1 MRTNDRRR
9 ARREARETGRQEGE
23 IEIMPR
29 IATSNLALAAVAAAL
44 TMSTALTSPVAAQE
58 VTLRVHHFLPAASQ
72 AHQNWLVPWAE
83 KVEADSDGR
92 IDVEIFPAMQ
102 LGGPPPQLY
111 DQARDG
117 IVDVVW
123 TLAGNTPGRFPS
135 LEAMELPFV
144 PHATGEVTSA
154 AAHEFYEQNAT
165 SELDDVHVLAVFGH
179 GHGNFYTREK
189 TIVRPEDVE
198 GMTIRVPNRVINQTL
213 ANLGANPQGIPAP
226 GVPEALSRGVV
237 QGVVF
242 PYEVVPA
249 LKVDELTDKVG
260 AFTGD
265 RSLYTAIFLFVMNKG
280 VYEGM
285 SAENQAVIDANSGLE
300 LARQTGAKWDE
311 WDLVGKA
318 AIEESGNEITMI
330 EGDALEAWKAAG
342 EPVIAAWIEEQNAAG
357 RDGAA
362 LVQSARDLVA
372 AHESARN

>member
-1 MRTNDRRR
+1 MST
-9 ARREARETGRQEGE
+9 
-23 IEIMPR
+23 R
-29 IATSNLALAAVAAAL
+29 IIKGLAAAAAAGAMSVAS
-44 TMSTALTSPVAAQE
+44 MSTSALAQE
-58 VTLRVHHFLPAASQ
+58 VTLRLHHFLPAASQ
-72 AHQNWLVPWAE
+72 AHQKWLEPWAE
-83 KVEADSDGR
+83 KVEADSEGR
-92 IDVEIFPAMQ
+92 IDVQIFPAMQ
-102 LGGPPPQLY
+102 LGGRPPQLY

-117 IVDVVW
+117 VVDIVW

-135 LEAMELPFV
+135 LEALELPFV

-165 SELDDVHVLAVFGH
+165 EELSDVHVLAVFGH

-249 LKVDELTDKVG
+249 LKVNELTDKVG

-265 RSLYTAIFLFVMNKG
+265 RSLYTAVFLFVMNNG
-280 VYEGM
+280 VYEGL
-285 SAENQAVIDANSGLE
+285 SDENKAVIDANSGLA
-300 LARQTGAKWDE
+300 LATEIGAKWDE
-311 WDLVGKA
+311 WDEIGKA
-318 AIEESGNEITMI
+318 AIMESGNEITLI

-342 EPVIAAWIEEQNAAG
+342 QPVIDAWIEEQNAAG

-372 AHESARN
+372 KHEAALN

>member
-1 MRTNDRRR
+1 MSTRII
-9 ARREARETGRQEGE
+9 TG
-23 IEIMPR
+23 
-29 IATSNLALAAVAAAL
+29 LAVAGMAAVLSTA
-44 TMSTALTSPVAAQE
+44 TMSTSALAQD
-58 VTLRVHHFLPAASQ
+58 VTLRLHHFLPAASQ
-72 AHQNWLVPWAE
+72 AHQKWLEPWAE
-83 KVEADSDGR
+83 KVEADSQGR
-92 IDVEIFPAMQ
+92 IAVEIFPAMQ
-102 LGGPPPQLY
+102 LGGRPPQLY

-135 LEAMELPFV
+135 LEALELPFV
-144 PHATGEVTSA
+144 PHATGAVTSA
-154 AAHEFYEQNAT
+154 AAHEFYEANAT
-165 SELDDVHVLAVFGH
+165 AELDDVHVLAVFGH
-179 GHGNFYTREK
+179 GHGHFYTREK
-189 TIVRPEDVE
+189 TIVRPQDVE

-249 LKVDELTDKVG
+249 LKVNELTDKVG

-265 RSLYTAIFLFVMNKG
+265 RSLYTAVFLFVMNKG

-285 SAENQAVIDANSGLE
+285 SDENKAVIDANSGLA
-300 LARQTGAKWDE
+300 LAAETGAKWDE
-311 WDLVGKA
+311 WDEIGKA
-318 AIEESGNEITMI
+318 AIAQTGNEITMI

-342 EPVIAAWIEEQNAAG
+342 APVIEAWIAEQDAAG

-372 AHESARN
+372 EHEAAMN

>member
-1 MRTNDRRR
+1 
-9 ARREARETGRQEGE
+9 
-23 IEIMPR
+23 MPR
-29 IATSNLALAAVAAAL
+29 IATSHLALAAVAAAL
-44 TMSTALTSPVAAQE
+44 TVSTALTSPAAAQE

-72 AHQNWLVPWAE
+72 AHQNWLMPWAE
-83 KVEADSDGR
+83 KVEADSEGR
-92 IDVEIFPAMQ
+92 IAVEIFPAMQ
-102 LGGPPPQLY
+102 LGGRPPQLY

-135 LEAMELPFV
+135 LEALELPFV

-154 AAHEFYEQNAT
+154 AAHEFYEANAT
-165 SELDDVHVLAVFGH
+165 AELDDVHVLAVFGH
-179 GHGNFYTREK
+179 GHGHFYTREK
-189 TIVRPEDVE
+189 TIERPADVE

-249 LKVDELTDKVG
+249 LKVNELTDKVG

-300 LARQTGAKWDE
+300 LARQTGAKWDQ

-318 AIEESGNEITMI
+318 AIMESGNEITMI
-330 EGDALEAWKAAG
+330 EGEALEAWKAAG
-342 EPVIAAWIEEQNAAG
+342 EPVIASWIEEQDAAG
-357 RDGAA
+357 RDGPAPVQAA
-362 LVQSARDLVA
+362 RGLVA
-372 AHESARN
+372 AHVSAPD

>member
-1 MRTNDRRR
+1 MLKRFIP
-9 ARREARETGRQEGE
+9 AV
-23 IEIMPR
+23 
-29 IATSNLALAAVAAAL
+29 ALAAATAA
-44 TMSTALTSPVAAQE
+44 MSTSAFAQE

-83 KVEADSDGR
+83 KVEADSEGR

-102 LGGPPPQLY
+102 LGGRPPQLF

-135 LEAMELPFV
+135 LEALELPFV

-154 AAHEFYEQNAT
+154 AAHEFYEANAVD
-165 SELDDVHVLAVFGH
+165 ELGEVHVLAVFGH
-179 GHGNFYTREK
+179 GHGHFYTREK
-189 TIVRPEDVE
+189 TIVRPEDVD

-249 LKVDELTDKVG
+249 LKVNELTDKVG
-260 AFTGD
+260 VMTGD
-265 RSLYTAIFLFVMNKG
+265 RSLYTAVFLFVMNKG

-285 SAENQAVIDANSGLE
+285 SEANRAVIDANSGLDF
-300 LARQTGAKWDE
+300 AREIGAKWDE

-318 AIEESGNEITMI
+318 AIEATGNEVTLI

-342 EPVIAAWIEEQNAAG
+342 EPVIQAWIEEQNAAG

-372 AHESARN
+372 KHEAAMN